1 MIKRRF
7 YKLEHGDRDGPS
19 NSSSSSSDSEIE
31 PEAIEDSDDDDDV
44 VEELEEDAQ
53 ACSTS
58 SGYQSE
64 DSSANEVPDDSS
76 DLPINEDDAKTG
88 NERQVPLANQLFG
101 KSGSEILEEQSNIVA
116 NEESLPVDF
125 PDCVVKCKSAFK
137 CRICPRV
144 VCLNEETLRAHLKSK
159 RHARSEKLLDEG
171 RLKTMLNTDGKIE
184 EEETPA
190 LYARILANSQG
201 MPRKKSKREEKKVSR
216 KKRMRYGAKKSKE
229 NPAKRSRK

>member
-31 PEAIEDSDDDDDV
+31 PEAIEDSDDDDA

-76 DLPINEDDAKTG
+76 DLPINEDDDATTG
-88 NERQVPLANQLFG
+88 NERQVPLADQLFG

-116 NEESLPVDF
+116 NKESLPVDF

-159 RHARSEKLLDEG
+159 NVGH
-171 RLKTMLNTDGKIE
+171 
-184 EEETPA
+184 
-190 LYARILANSQG
+190 
-201 MPRKKSKREEKKVSR
+201 
-216 KKRMRYGAKKSKE
+216 
-229 NPAKRSRK
+229 